1 MSIQC
6 PHPVSNYHFLTGYQA
21 IDRFERCRKFA
32 HFEGFAQTLAIPL
45 FFIVTQTEN
54 FITLHYESRFAC
66 CVPNLKA
73 SNEFPV

>member
-6 PHPVSNYHFLTGYQA
+6 LHPAYNY
-21 IDRFERCRKFA
+21 

-45 FFIVTQTEN
+45 FFIVTQREN
-54 FITLHYESRFAC
+54 FITLHYESRFAF